1 MDLKNFK
8 LLSLHH
14 SSLAKLILKLV
25 QVKTIKKILNY
36 FFIKTRYNNNEST
49 LMLATYSLLKEDN
62 KFYFLK
68 KNTQSQLLKI
78 NINDDENI
86 KVPHVFIKLTKIHLL
101 NENIIFTDLT
111 KNIYNYVIMLKLLNY
126 FTKFCF
132 LNYCHLL
139 QEIIS
144 DIGMW
149 IFLYLIK

>member
-1 MDLKNFK
+1 
-8 LLSLHH
+8 
-14 SSLAKLILKLV
+14 
-25 QVKTIKKILNY
+25 
-36 FFIKTRYNNNEST
+36 
-49 LMLATYSLLKEDN
+49 MLATYSLLKEDN
-62 KFYFLK
+62 KFYFFYK
-68 KNTQSQLLKI
+68 KSTQSQLLKI

-86 KVPHVFIKLTKIHLL
+86 KVSHVFIKLTKINLL

-144 DIGMW
+144 DIGM
-149 IFLYLIK
+149 

>member
-68 KNTQSQLLKI
+68 KKHSI
-78 NINDDENI
+78 SII
-86 KVPHVFIKLTKIHLL
+86 KDKHK
-101 NENIIFTDLT
+101 
-111 KNIYNYVIMLKLLNY
+111 
-126 FTKFCF
+126 
-132 LNYCHLL
+132 
-139 QEIIS
+139 
-144 DIGMW
+144 
-149 IFLYLIK
+149 